1 MTRPAATEA
10 SPLNGLTLRTR
21 ADKIGSVCLP
31 FGFGPT
37 LNVQPDPECREG
49 SAIVCR
55 VLSERSVY
63 GDLELVSGRTAR
75 LIPGNIVVGVL
86 GNRAALRG
94 FSGRVPEA
102 IQHGDTLHLLNM
114 GGVIGKSEGLMV
126 GLGEPI
132 RLEVLGTPLLKGMPA
147 RLSDWAL
154 PVPYPTNSQPA
165 VIAVAG
171 TCMNSGKSTAAAAMI
186 RHFRAKGLLV
196 HAGKAT
202 GVGAIKDPLSFSDH
216 GASLSLSFLDCGV
229 PSTAYYPKAAEL
241 AGRLL
246 DHLASE
252 EPDVIVLEL
261 GDGLL
266 GAYGVDEILEDT
278 GFQARTTSV
287 ILAANDV
294 VGAWAGT
301 LRLREMGYQ
310 VSVVTGPATDNP
322 SGVAK
327 LESMGIPAANILR
340 EPSKLTRLVEE
351 GVGL

>member
-1 MTRPAATEA
+1 MSPAATEA
-10 SPLNGLTLRTR
+10 DALHGLTLRTR
-21 ADKIGSVCLP
+21 PDKIGSVCLP
-31 FGFGPT
+31 FHFGPT
-37 LNVQPDPECREG
+37 LNLQPQPDCREG
-49 SAIVCR
+49 SALVCR
-55 VLSERSVY
+55 VLSERSTY

-75 LIPGNIVVGVL
+75 LIPGDIIVGVL

-94 FSGRVPEA
+94 FSGRVPESLA
-102 IQHGDTLHLLNM
+102 TGDTAHLLNM

-132 RLEVLGTPLLKGMPA
+132 RLEVLGTPLLKGVPA
-147 RLSDWAL
+147 RLADWAL
-154 PVPYPTNSQPA
+154 PDPYPCSSKPA
-165 VIAVAG
+165 IIAVAG

-186 RHFRAKGLLV
+186 RHFRAMGRLV

-246 DHLASE
+246 DHLSAE
-252 EPDVIVLEL
+252 EPDVIVMEL

-266 GAYGVDEILEDT
+266 GAYGVDEILADPS
-278 GFQARTTSV
+278 FQSRTTTV

-294 VGAWAGT
+294 VGAWAGAN
-301 LRLREMGYQ
+301 RLREMGYQ

-322 SGVAK
+322 SGVVK

-340 EPSKLTRLVEE
+340 EPTKLTRLVEA